1 MYDLIVIGAGPGGYI
16 AAERAGALGKKVL
29 LVEKEHLG
37 GVCTNWGC
45 IPTKSLLNSAKHLV
59 YGKEA
64 GQFGVHFDNPVFNF
78 PEAMAWKDGTIET
91 LRKGIAFL
99 MKQHK
104 VEVIFGEASFPGGKT
119 VVVEGKSYQGAHLLL
134 ATGSSASIPPIPG
147 ADGSHVLTNR
157 EILSLKSLPQTL
169 AVIGGG
175 VIGVEFA
182 SFFSSVGVDVHVVEM
197 MDEICP
203 MMDAQVAAT
212 LRKEM
217 SGVTFHLGA
226 RVESVGTGSVTYSRE
241 GHQTVIQADAVL
253 MSVGRKPNTAGLEA
267 FGLDADRRGI
277 RVDEKMRTNVPGIWA
292 VGDVT
297 GQSLLAHSA
306 SRMGEVAVA
315 NMFGAGDRMR
325 YNAVPWAVYT
335 LPEAAGCGLTEKE
348 ARARGYNVKT
358 ASVPLRVN
366 GRFLAEHGKAAG
378 FCKVVAD
385 GDTDLLLGVH
395 LIGAVS
401 SEIIGTAATFMEAQL
416 RVKDIKEIIFPHPS
430 VSEIIKETC
439 WNL

>member
-1 MYDLIVIGAGPGGYI
+1 
-16 AAERAGALGKKVL
+16 
-29 LVEKEHLG
+29 
-37 GVCTNWGC
+37 
-45 IPTKSLLNSAKHLV
+45 
-59 YGKEA
+59 
-64 GQFGVHFDNPVFNF
+64 
-78 PEAMAWKDGTIET
+78 
-91 LRKGIAFL
+91 
-99 MKQHK
+99 
-104 VEVIFGEASFPGGKT
+104 
-119 VVVEGKSYQGAHLLL
+119 
-134 ATGSSASIPPIPG
+134 
-147 ADGSHVLTNR
+147 
-157 EILSLKSLPQTL
+157 
-169 AVIGGG
+169 
-175 VIGVEFA
+175 
-182 SFFSSVGVDVHVVEM
+182 

-241 GHQTVIQADAVL
+241 GRQTVIEADAVL

-267 FGLDADRRGI
+267 LGLDMDRRGI
-277 RVDEKMRTNVPGIWA
+277 RVDEKMRTNVPGVWA

-348 ARARGYNVKT
+348 ARARGYSVKT
-358 ASVPLRVN
+358 ASVPMRVN

-430 VSEIIKETC
+430 VSEIIKDTC